1 MYNDSR
7 CECFILTTINME
19 KIYSFLLDNHYSTKL
34 KLKFDDMTVGH
45 FKTISSPFPSTQAIF
60 PQIVTQTRKDGDI
73 PYMYYKHMSG

>member
-34 KLKFDDMTVGH
+34 KLKFDNMTVGD
-45 FKTISSPFPSTQAIF
+45 FKTTSSQGNPKAAAFPAG
-60 PQIVTQTRKDGDI
+60 RKAFEGESLD
-73 PYMYYKHMSG
+73 